1 MVSRSKSPHREQ
13 VPSWVTSGSLG
24 SHARIL
30 DDKEVRQLLKQA
42 VEQEGSQ
49 LAFAKRHSIDR
60 THLIFVLQGKRSLSE
75 KILKVL
81 GLRRVYT
88 VDQ

>member
-13 VPSWVTSGSLG
+13 VPSCVTSSSLG
-24 SHARIL
+24 SYARIL

-49 LAFAKRHSIDR
+49 LAFAKRHAIDR